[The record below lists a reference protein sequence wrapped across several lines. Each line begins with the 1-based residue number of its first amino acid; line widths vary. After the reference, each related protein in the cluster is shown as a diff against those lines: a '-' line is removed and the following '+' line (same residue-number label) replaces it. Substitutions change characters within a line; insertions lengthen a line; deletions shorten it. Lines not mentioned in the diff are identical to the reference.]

1 MSIEFS
7 PEESKRHSL
16 RIYRNISENIEKAL
30 IIDIIKENPDLI
42 IIRVPAEKSN
52 RTMEILN
59 EIGFP
64 YHYADTLLQ
73 YVVNLN
79 KYIPNAI
86 ENEHLEFIECRRE
99 HIDILKCLIHKVFE
113 SYNYNHYVS
122 NIYINQNNV
131 TDGYADWI
139 TSFIGSAN
147 KNVWIIKD
155 SGKYIAFAS
164 CAFERGKSIGV
175 LYGVSPD
182 ASGRHIYS
190 DLIRHTQLISKKM
203 NINEMQVGTQIQN
216 YAVQKAWINEG
227 FNLKESLITFHVN
240 SFLSSSIFEDSLS
253 MNGIDTD
260 IMDAPINYLR
270 RLLNLSRDR
279 IITSNIRIVNLS
291 TKPTKKIT
299 STIVKVNAINSSGRA
314 LASIYFYDQSND
326 LFKIIYH
333 DVFFIE

>member
-1 MSIEFS
+1 
-7 PEESKRHSL
+7 
-16 RIYRNISENIEKAL
+16 
-30 IIDIIKENPDLI
+30 
-42 IIRVPAEKSN
+42 
-52 RTMEILN
+52 
-59 EIGFP
+59 
-64 YHYADTLLQ
+64 
-73 YVVNLN
+73 
-79 KYIPNAI
+79 
-86 ENEHLEFIECRRE
+86 
-99 HIDILKCLIHKVFE
+99 
-113 SYNYNHYVS
+113 
-122 NIYINQNNV
+122 
-131 TDGYADWI
+131 
-139 TSFIGSAN
+139 
-147 KNVWIIKD
+147 
-155 SGKYIAFAS
+155 
-164 CAFERGKSIGV
+164 
-175 LYGVSPD
+175 
-182 ASGRHIYS
+182 
-190 DLIRHTQLISKKM
+190 
-203 NINEMQVGTQIQN
+203 MQVGTQIQN